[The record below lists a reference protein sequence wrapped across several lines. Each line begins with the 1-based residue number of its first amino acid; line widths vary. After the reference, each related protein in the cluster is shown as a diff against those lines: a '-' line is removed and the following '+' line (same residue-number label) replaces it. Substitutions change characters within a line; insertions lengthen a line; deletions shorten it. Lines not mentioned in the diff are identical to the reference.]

1 MTDDKAGILADVCA
15 ALVAER
21 VQDAVQILSAR
32 YPFTPL
38 HNAGR
43 RYSPRQLIAVHR
55 RDGFVDRY
63 TGRRLVFPGTLRL
76 LAQLLPEQFPF
87 HPNWRTDAC
96 HFAFYE
102 LFPTLD
108 HVVPVS
114 RGGSDNF
121 ENWVTTSMLRN
132 AAKANFMLGELN
144 WFLHPPGDL
153 QQWDGLTTWFLD
165 WAAKHKSVLT
175 DAYLRRWHDAAR
187 STTLDAF
194 AT

>member
-15 ALVAER
+15 ALVANR

-102 LFPTLD
+102 LFPTID
-108 HVVPVS
+108 HIVPVS
-114 RGGSDNF
+114 RGGPDNF

-132 AAKANFMLGELN
+132 AAKANFTLDELI

-153 QQWDGLTTWFLD
+153 RQWDGLTKWFLD
-165 WAAKHKSVLT
+165 WAAMYKSVLT

-187 STTLDAF
+187 STTLDTF